1 MEGGVGGGFAL
12 LLASLKMPASTAKRS
27 APSGLRQG
35 CRGCREQVQGGE
47 RCFEVPK
54 STCSVDGLTQGLCF
68 WM

>member
-35 CRGCREQVQGGE
+35 CRVAAKKLKVESAASKWPSQLAVWMVLHRGSV
-47 RCFEVPK
+47 FE
-54 STCSVDGLTQGLCF
+54 
-68 WM
+68 